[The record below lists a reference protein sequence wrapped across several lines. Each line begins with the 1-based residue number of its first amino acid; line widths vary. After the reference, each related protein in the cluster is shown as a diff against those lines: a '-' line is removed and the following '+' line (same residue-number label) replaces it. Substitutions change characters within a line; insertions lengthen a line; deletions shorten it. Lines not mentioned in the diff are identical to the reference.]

1 MFGGSERGIKNMNIQ
16 LDKDNKLKRLKISQL
31 SLSMIIGVAN
41 LFLMFLIYLF
51 IGDKTLYWL
60 FGILFGFVLQRSRFC
75 ITAGFRDIFL
85 IRNTTVTRA
94 VIICL
99 VISTLMFA
107 FIISYTPPS
116 YNIEPKLYPVG
127 IHTVVG
133 GIIFGIGMVIAGG
146 CASGTLMRVGEGY
159 QMQLFGIIG
168 FFIGSIVGA
177 YNYQW
182 WYQLSISKSPVIYL
196 PDLLSFWGAVAL
208 QIAIL
213 LVIYLLAIYWE
224 RGTIKCFKIKITN
237 DSKSSISFYQRFI
250 KKSWS
255 YTTGAILLAFLNS
268 LFFLTLK
275 IPWSITTGITHIS
288 GGVVNKL
295 NFDLSHWLYFDSSS
309 NSFFQHPLALIPI
322 SMVIGSFIGSLSA
335 GEFRI
340 RKARSKR
347 FLIFAFIGG
356 FLMGYSARLSGGC
369 NIGAFLSAIPSFS
382 LHGWIYG
389 VSILIGSY
397 FGGKILLR
405 YLL

>member
-1 MFGGSERGIKNMNIQ
+1 MNIQ
-16 LDKDNKLKRLKISQL
+16 LNKGNQFKKIKISQFNL
-31 SLSMIIGVAN
+31 AIFVAIVN
-41 LFLMFLIYLF
+41 LFFMSFIYQY
-51 IGDKTLYWL
+51 IGDKILYWL

-99 VISTLMFA
+99 GISTLLFA
-107 FIISYTPPS
+107 FIISYTPAS

-133 GIIFGIGMVIAGG
+133 GFVFGIGMVIAGG

-159 QMQLFGIIG
+159 QMQLFGVIG
-168 FFIGSIVGA
+168 FFVGAIVGA

-182 WYQLSISKSPVIYL
+182 WYKFSISKSPVIYL
-196 PDLLSFWGAVAL
+196 PDFLTFWGTVIFQIGILIIIYLVAL
-208 QIAIL
+208 
-213 LVIYLLAIYWE
+213 YWE
-224 RGTIKCFKIKITN
+224 RGTLKFSERKTEK
-237 DSKSSISFYQRFI
+237 KSNMGFYNRFI
-250 KKSWS
+250 KKSWT
-255 YTTGAILLAFLNS
+255 YNTGAILLALLNS
-268 LFFLTLK
+268 LFFLILK
-275 IPWSITTGITHIS
+275 TPWSITTGITHIS
-288 GGVVNKL
+288 GGIVNKL
-295 NFDLSHWLYFDSSS
+295 NFDLSNWLYFGSSS
-309 NSFFQHPLALIPI
+309 NLFFQHPLALIPI
-322 SMVIGSFIGSLSA
+322 SMVIGSFIGSLAA

-340 RKARSKR
+340 RKARKNK

-382 LHGWIYG
+382 LHGWVYG
-389 VSILIGSY
+389 LSILFGSY
-397 FGGKILLR
+397 YGGKILLR